1 MKETR
6 LGDIVVL
13 DNIYSV
19 TSITKEDYMASQ
31 SMLYHKTVIGSA
43 ITITTLFLALTKTDD
58 IDIDKLKN
66 IYARHEDIKDFQSL
80 VNVIRWIRDQQDDDY
95 NVYQDGN
102 KYVTTSMVS
111 IDDYL
116 TATIN
121 NYLKYSFNL
130 NISIDS
136 TYLDLDEL
144 YSYLSPRMN
153 LDEVGASLVNYFKDT
168 LAVNYKNIDFIQDF
182 INTNQQPIEQDCVLY
197 MIPRLHIYALTHLN
211 GFHLKRL
218 QAYLKSLIQGSKI
231 ITVDHPEYQVLED
244 IYNNSKEFKRH
255 SKILISY
262 FTNADNNIYSE
273 RKSLEVWKN
282 VKNEFIIIK

>member
-13 DNIYSV
+13 DNIHSV

>member
-13 DNIYSV
+13 DNIHSV

-43 ITITTLFLALTKTDD
+43 ITITTLFLALTKTDN

-80 VNVIRWIRDQQDDDY
+80 VNVIHWIRDQQDDDY

-102 KYVTTSMVS
+102 KYVTTSMMS

-136 TYLDLDEL
+136 AYLDLDEL

-153 LDEVGASLVNYFKDT
+153 LDEVGASLVNYCKDT

-182 INTNQQPIEQDCVLY
+182 INTNQQPIEQDCILY

-218 QAYLKSLIQGSKI
+218 QNYLKSLMQGSKV

-262 FTNADNNIYSE
+262 FTNTDNNIYSE

-282 VKNEFIIIK
+282 IKNEFVIIK

>member
-13 DNIYSV
+13 DNIHSV

-43 ITITTLFLALTKTDD
+43 ITITTLFLALTKTDN

-80 VNVIRWIRDQQDDDY
+80 VNVIHWIRDQQDDEY

-102 KYVTTSMVS
+102 KYVTTSMMS

-136 TYLDLDEL
+136 AYLDLDEL

-153 LDEVGASLVNYFKDT
+153 LDEVSASLVNYCKDT

-211 GFHLKRL
+211 GFRLKRL
-218 QAYLKSLIQGSKI
+218 QNYLKSLIQDSKV

-262 FTNADNNIYSE
+262 FTNTDNNIYSE

-282 VKNEFIIIK
+282 IKNEFVIIK

>member
-13 DNIYSV
+13 DNIHSV

-43 ITITTLFLALTKTDD
+43 ITITTLFLTLTKTDN

-80 VNVIRWIRDQQDDDY
+80 VNVIHWIRDQQDDEY
-95 NVYQDGN
+95 NVYQDGD
-102 KYVTTSMVS
+102 KYVITSMMS

-136 TYLDLDEL
+136 AYLDLDEL

-153 LDEVGASLVNYFKDT
+153 LDEVGASLVNYCKDT

-197 MIPRLHIYALTHLN
+197 IIPRLHIYGLTHLN
-211 GFHLKRL
+211 GFYLKRL
-218 QAYLKSLIQGSKI
+218 QNYLKSLMQGSKV

-262 FTNADNNIYSE
+262 FTNTDNNIYSE

-282 VKNEFIIIK
+282 IKNEFVIIK